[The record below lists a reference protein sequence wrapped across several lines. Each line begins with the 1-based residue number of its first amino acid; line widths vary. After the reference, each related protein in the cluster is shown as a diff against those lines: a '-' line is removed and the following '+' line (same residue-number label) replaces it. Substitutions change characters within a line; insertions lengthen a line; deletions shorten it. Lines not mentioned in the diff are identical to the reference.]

1 MYSEIT
7 NIFQPVPYSSI
18 KATAVLKSMTR
29 FPSKR
34 STSHTR
40 RTEVQ
45 IMTIDEKEG
54 QTNA

>member
-1 MYSEIT
+1 
-7 NIFQPVPYSSI
+7 
-18 KATAVLKSMTR
+18 MTR

-45 IMTIDEKEG
+45 TIEIDQKEA
-54 QTNA
+54 QTIEQKESFDIGYFMKQD